1 MALASGVFVIVFS
14 MGEIVLEKLVH
25 TRIFCMFTIKS
36 CIYSQYMSINK
47 RIKERRLALGLTS
60 HKALADLVGV
70 TWQTVQQWEKDG
82 GTAPNRS
89 RIDAVAAALG
99 VSAEWL
105 RTGTR
110 SGNLGTIEPAGYA
123 GAEFDK
129 NVSPAFGGIKPIP
142 VLSAIQA
149 GAMKEITEP
158 YPVGQG
164 QSTIYVDA
172 DYSRW
177 AFGLVI
183 EGDSMLPDFLPGDV
197 VIIEPEW
204 DPRPGEYVAA
214 KNGHDEATF
223 KKYRQRGVDSNGNV
237 VFELIPL
244 NEDYPTLRSDA
255 TPLIIVGVMAEHRRK
270 TRRR

>member
-1 MALASGVFVIVFS
+1 
-14 MGEIVLEKLVH
+14 
-25 TRIFCMFTIKS
+25 
-36 CIYSQYMSINK
+36 MSINK
-47 RIKERRLALGLTS
+47 RIKERRLALGLAS
-60 HKALADLVGV
+60 HKALAELVGV
-70 TWQTVQQWEKDG
+70 TWQTVQQWEKEG

-105 RTGTR
+105 RTGNQSDNLR
-110 SGNLGTIEPAGYA
+110 AIGSAGDPGNA
-123 GAEFDK
+123 FDK
-129 NVSPAFGGIKPIP
+129 NVTPVSGGNKPIP

-149 GAMKEITEP
+149 GAMKEISQP
-158 YPVGQG
+158 YPVGEG

-183 EGDSMLPDFLPGDV
+183 EGDSMQPDFLPGDV

-204 DPRPGEYVAA
+204 DPRPGDYVVA
-214 KNGHDEATF
+214 KNGHEEATF
-223 KKYRQRGVDSNGNV
+223 KKYRQRGVDSAGNV

-255 TPLIIVGVMAEHRRK
+255 TPLTIVGVMAE
-270 TRRR
+270 RRRRTKRR

>member
-1 MALASGVFVIVFS
+1 M
-14 MGEIVLEKLVH
+14 
-25 TRIFCMFTIKS
+25 
-36 CIYSQYMSINK
+36 
-47 RIKERRLALGLTS
+47 GLTS

-110 SGNLGTIEPAGYA
+110 QVKLDDPAA
-123 GAEFDK
+123 PSDDVFDK
-129 NVSPAFGGIKPIP
+129 NVLPVVGGVKPIP
-142 VLSAIQA
+142 ILSAIQA
-149 GAMKEITEP
+149 GAMKEITAP

-172 DYSRW
+172 DYSKW
-177 AFGLVI
+177 AFGLII
-183 EGDSMLPDFLPGDV
+183 EGNSMLPEFLPGDI

-204 DPRPGEYVAA
+204 EPRPGEYVAA
-214 KNGHDEATF
+214 KNGREEATF
-223 KKYRQRGVDSNGNV
+223 KKYRQRGIDAAGNV

-255 TPLIIVGVMAEHRRK
+255 TPLTIVGVMAEHRRK

>member
-1 MALASGVFVIVFS
+1 MAFASGVGQVFS
-14 MGEIVLEKLVH
+14 MSQIVLEKLVH
-25 TRIFCMFTIKS
+25 TRIFCIFTIKS
-36 CIYSQYMSINK
+36 CIYSQRMNINK

-60 HKALADLVGV
+60 HKALAELVGV
-70 TWQTVQQWEKDG
+70 TWQTVQQWEKEG

-105 RTGTR
+105 RTGNHLGLP
-110 SGNLGTIEPAGYA
+110 GNVGAAGDP
-123 GAEFDK
+123 GATFDN
-129 NVSPAFGGIKPIP
+129 NVSPAVGGIKPIP
-142 VLSAIQA
+142 ILSAIQA

-183 EGDSMLPDFLPGDV
+183 EGDSMRPDFLPGDV

-214 KNGHDEATF
+214 KNGHEEATF
-223 KKYRQRGVDSNGNV
+223 KKYRQRGVDSTGNV

-244 NEDYPTLRSDA
+244 NEDYPTLRSDV
-255 TPLIIVGVMAEHRRK
+255 TPLTIVGVMAEHRRK